1 MIDKHNLSPDEALI
15 AIMNTGRCIDNWCD
29 DCVVQSSLLGNATT
43 TTMTCRIMLEF
54 ALFNDPTLD
63 EGTIKRD
70 TMDSGSCVQE
80 PDCKVEQ
87 CRIDAEEDLNVCIA
101 IDLSGSLCNR
111 GTGYECVG
119 CLPSPICNNDGVDL
133 KNTCCGNFHNL
144 KEFGKLLINT
154 LGTIPSDQ
162 SYSIVGFATNTSF
175 VSNLEMISDAF
186 SSIDTLAYTGGV
198 TNHAAAISSCQ
209 ETLSN
214 PDADGRKNMI
224 LLITDGNPTEPKDT
238 AEKDA
243 IAAAK
248 QAKQAGS
255 ILIPMMI
262 SKDDED
268 DFIDTMTTDYMSQ
281 ISSNGLFFNASLLA
295 LDSLGESLLSKVVCQ

>member
-1 MIDKHNLSPDEALI
+1 
-15 AIMNTGRCIDNWCD
+15 
-29 DCVVQSSLLGNATT
+29 
-43 TTMTCRIMLEF
+43 MLEF
-54 ALFNDPTLD
+54 ILFNDTTLD

-80 PDCKVEQ
+80 LDCEVEQ
-87 CRIDAEEDLNVCIA
+87 CRINAGEDLNVCIA

-111 GTGYECVG
+111 GTGYMCVD

-133 KNTCCGNFHNL
+133 NTCCGNFHNL
-144 KEFGKLLINT
+144 KEFDKLLINT

-186 SSIDTLAYTGGV
+186 SALDTLAYAGGV

-214 PDADGRKNMI
+214 PDVDGRKNMI
-224 LLITDGNPTEPKDT
+224 LLISDGTPTEPKDT

-248 QAKQAGS
+248 EAKQAGS

-262 SKDDED
+262 STDEED
-268 DFIDTMTTDYMSQ
+268 DSIDTMTTDYMSQ